1 MTTID
6 FFDNIRFWG
15 TTRNKYLEKFGYYRG
30 RNFLGQLLG
39 NFFLPPFFR
48 ITKNFECC
56 KLNCE
61 KNKIRKE
68 SSKVIVSMTSFP
80 ARINRVW
87 LAVESI
93 FRQKVKP
100 DKILLCLTKSQIPDV
115 SALPRELQEM
125 QRKGL
130 EIIFCNEKIRS
141 HTKYW
146 SAFSQYPNDII
157 ITVDDDIIYRSDLI
171 ENLINFHKRFPKA
184 IIVNWAKKI
193 SLNDEGKSVYNCWPE
208 AQEQDIGV
216 VKPNYSL
223 FGVAGVLYPPHSMY
237 EDCLNPD
244 LIKELSLTA
253 DDIWLSAQAI
263 LKGTHFVFTGYRQ
276 NHLPVS
282 IRNNETLLSVNSTRN
297 QVQVDNINNYY
308 EQKIGIRPFDKFQTG
323 N

>member
-1 MTTID
+1 MID
-6 FFDNIRFWG
+6 FFDSIRCWG
-15 TTRNKYLEKFGYYRG
+15 VKRKPFLDALGYYRA
-30 RNFLGQLLG
+30 RNYLGQLLG
-39 NFFLPPFFR
+39 NLFLPLYFH
-48 ITKNFECC
+48 ITAKCKKYCICSKNS
-56 KLNCE
+56 NDST
-61 KNKIRKE
+61 KI
-68 SSKVIVSMTSFP
+68 IVSMTTFP
-80 ARINRVW
+80 ARIETTW
-87 LAVESI
+87 LALESI
-93 FRQKVKP
+93 LHNRIKP
-100 DKILLCLTKSQIPDV
+100 DKLLLCLTKNQIPDENSIPARIKV
-115 SALPRELQEM
+115 LKKR
-125 QRKGL
+125 GL
-130 EIIFCNEKIRS
+130 EILFCNEEIRS

-193 SLNDEGKSVYNCWPE
+193 SLNEEGKSVYNCWPE

-216 VKPNYSL
+216 EKPNYSL

-282 IRNNETLLSVNSTRN
+282 IRNNETLLSVNSMRN
-297 QVQVDNINNYY
+297 QEQVDRINNYY
-308 EQKIGIRPFDKFQTG
+308 DKKMNIRPFNFFVK
-323 N
+323 NL